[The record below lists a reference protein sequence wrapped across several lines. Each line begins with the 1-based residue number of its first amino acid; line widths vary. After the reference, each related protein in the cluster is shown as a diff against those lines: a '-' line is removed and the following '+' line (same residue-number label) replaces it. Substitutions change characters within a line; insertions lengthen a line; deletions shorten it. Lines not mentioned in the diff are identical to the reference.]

1 MNTRYD
7 EPSLRISI
15 PIADRE
21 HIFRG
26 GTTPRSHARFG
37 RQKGVRRGGAA
48 ARRIASPLRTTGCL
62 KKPASTPLRACSPWA
77 IGTCAR
83 TVLPPKRMQRL
94 ISFSRLR
101 QGRKLHG
108 AFGPVGGMT
117 SAMGCTEFSV
127 GTLQK
132 SGLSDRRTVIGA
144 PLKLLSADLISP

>member
-26 GTTPRSHARFG
+26 GTTHRSHARFG
-37 RQKGVRRGGAA
+37 HQKGGPSWRCRSSEDCITATNNGLPEKARIQPATRMLFLGHWNLCPNCAPSQTHAA
-48 ARRIASPLRTTGCL
+48 TNFVQQT
-62 KKPASTPLRACSPWA
+62 
-77 IGTCAR
+77 
-83 TVLPPKRMQRL
+83 
-94 ISFSRLR
+94 R

-132 SGLSDRRTVIGA
+132 SGLSDRSTVIGA
-144 PLKLLSADLISP
+144 PLKLLSADLNSP